1 MSKNFLNTEI
11 AECVSKNSRR
21 TRTSKKKILEAENFS
36 AEASRKKETKEEN
49 KIVDQPV
56 SL

>member
-1 MSKNFLNTEI
+1 MLKNFYNTET
-11 AECVSKNSRR
+11 AECVSKNSRQ
-21 TRTSKKKILEAENFS
+21 TRTSKKILEAESFS

-49 KIVDQPV
+49 KIADQPV